1 MEQKIIIIVMQLK
14 QILVCGHC
22 KHYSSQT
29 INNQFMGTKEN
40 NNIIYINYQYNITN
54 IKHTIYL
61 LGY

>member
-1 MEQKIIIIVMQLK
+1 MGTVNIIPHKL
-14 QILVCGHC
+14 L
-22 KHYSSQT
+22 
-29 INNQFMGTKEN
+29 INNQFLGTKEN